1 MPDAVNEISKSLDS
15 LEESIKN
22 VQEEQKNGKVSLKA
36 FEDKVEELG
45 NKQLELAKSLADVT
59 QALDKNTKALTS
71 NDEVKSLG
79 QKVASHDVVKNY
91 QHGTSAVFTISTKA
105 DTINKSPAANSITRN
120 TITPAYQAG
129 MVTMPDQPLQVEQL
143 FPHIPVSVDAIEYTK
158 EGAVTDGSKIVAEVE
173 KLGETTVTNPTLHT
187 TSCVNIGAYTVV
199 THQLLTNESAL
210 AAFIET
216 KMQYKLK
223 LNIENQLINGDGT
236 STQLGGLLHEGN
248 FTDKT
253 TAVQGKLPK
262 SGATLLDFAL
272 LLKTEFEKQYIVP
285 ERLLLNPDDWTQ
297 LALLKDANG
306 HYILGGPQLLATKN
320 LWGLPVMTTPF
331 VAAGKYILGNF
342 TLGATIYD
350 REALDFRI
358 SDSDGENFKSMLYTF
373 RVNRRLGF
381 AVENPLAIFAGDWSL
396 PS

>member
-1 MPDAVNEISKSLDS
+1 MSDAVNEISKSLDS

-36 FEDKVEELG
+36 FEDKVKELG
-45 NKQLELAKSLADVT
+45 DKQLELSKSLADVT
-59 QALDKNTKALTS
+59 QALDKNTKALNAT
-71 NDEVKSLG
+71 NEVKSLG
-79 QKVASHDVVKNY
+79 QKVASHEVVKNY

-129 MVTMPDQPLQVEQL
+129 MVTMPDQPLQIEQL

-158 EGAVTDGSKIVAEVE
+158 EGAVTDGSKIVAEGG

-223 LNIENQLINGDGT
+223 LNIENQLVNGNGT

-253 TAVQGKLPK
+253 SIVQSKLEK
-262 SGATLLDFAL
+262 DATMFDFVMW
-272 LLKTEFEKQYIVP
+272 LKTEFENQYIVP
-285 ERLLLNPDDWTQ
+285 EHLLLSPDDWTK
-297 LALLKDANG
+297 LALMKDANG

>member
-36 FEDKVEELG
+36 FEDKVKELG
-45 NKQLELAKSLADVT
+45 DKQLELSKSLADVT
-59 QALDKNTKALTS
+59 QALDKNTKALNAT
-71 NDEVKSLG
+71 NEVKSLG
-79 QKVASHDVVKNY
+79 QKVAAHEAIKNY
-91 QHGTSAVFTISTKA
+91 QGGTATFKISTKA

-129 MVTMPDQPLQVEQL
+129 MVSMPDQPLQIEQL
-143 FPHIPVSVDAIEYTK
+143 IPHIPVSVDAIEYTK
-158 EGAVTDGSKIVAEVE
+158 EGSVTDGSKIVAEGE

-187 TSCVNIGAYTVV
+187 ANCVNIGAYTVV

-223 LNIENQLINGDGT
+223 LNVENQLINGDGI

-253 TAVQGKLPK
+253 TVVQGKLPK

-272 LLKTEFEKQYIVP
+272 LLKTEFEKQYIMP
-285 ERLLLNPDDWTQ
+285 EHLLLNPDDWAQ

-320 LWGLPVMTTPF
+320 LWGTSIITTPF
-331 VAAGKYILGNF
+331 LSASKYILGNF

-358 SDSDGENFKSMLYTF
+358 SDSDGDNFKSMLYTF

>member
-1 MPDAVNEISKSLDS
+1 MSDAVNEISKSLDS

-36 FEDKVEELG
+36 FEDKVKELG
-45 NKQLELAKSLADVT
+45 DKQLELSKYLADVT
-59 QALDKNTKALTS
+59 QALDKNTKALNAT
-71 NDEVKSLG
+71 NEVKSLG
-79 QKVASHDVVKNY
+79 QKVAAHEAIKNY
-91 QHGTSAVFTISTKA
+91 QGGTATFKISTKA

-129 MVTMPDQPLQVEQL
+129 MVAMPDQPLQIEQL
-143 FPHIPVSVDAIEYTK
+143 IPHIPVSVDAIEYTK
-158 EGAVTDGSKIVAEVE
+158 EGSVTDGSKIVAEGE

-187 TSCVNIGAYTVV
+187 ANCVNIGAYTVV

-223 LNIENQLINGDGT
+223 LNIENQLVNGNGT

-253 TAVQGKLPK
+253 TVVQGKLPK

-350 REALDFRI
+350 RESLDFRI

>member
-1 MPDAVNEISKSLDS
+1 MSDAVNEISKSLDS

-36 FEDKVEELG
+36 FEDKVKELG
-45 NKQLELAKSLADVT
+45 DKQLELSKSLADVT
-59 QALDKNTKALTS
+59 QALDKNTKALNAT
-71 NDEVKSLG
+71 NEVKSLG
-79 QKVASHDVVKNY
+79 QKVAAHEAIKNY
-91 QHGTSAVFTISTKA
+91 QGGTATFKISTKA

-129 MVTMPDQPLQVEQL
+129 MVTMPDHPLQIEQL
-143 FPHIPVSVDAIEYTK
+143 IPHIPVSVDAIEYTK
-158 EGAVTDGSKIVAEVE
+158 EGSVTDGSKIVAEGE

-187 TSCVNIGAYTVV
+187 ANCVNIGAYTVV

-223 LNIENQLINGDGT
+223 LNIENQLVNGNGT

>member
-1 MPDAVNEISKSLDS
+1 MSDAVNEISKSLDS

-36 FEDKVEELG
+36 FEDKVKELG
-45 NKQLELAKSLADVT
+45 DKQLELSKSLADVT
-59 QALDKNTKALTS
+59 QALDKNTKALNAT
-71 NDEVKSLG
+71 NEVKSLG
-79 QKVASHDVVKNY
+79 QKVAAHEAIKNY
-91 QHGTSAVFTISTKA
+91 QGGTATFKISTKA

-129 MVTMPDQPLQVEQL
+129 MVTMPDQPLQIEQL
-143 FPHIPVSVDAIEYTK
+143 IPHIPVSVDAIEYTK
-158 EGAVTDGSKIVAEVE
+158 EGSVTDGSKIVAEGE

-187 TSCVNIGAYTVV
+187 ANCVNIGAYTVV

-223 LNIENQLINGDGT
+223 LNIENQLVNGNGT

>member
-1 MPDAVNEISKSLDS
+1 MSDAVNEISKSLDS

-22 VQEEQKNGKVSLKA
+22 VQKEQKNGKVSLKA

-79 QKVASHDVVKNY
+79 QKVAAHEAIKNY
-91 QHGTSAVFTISTKA
+91 QGGTATFKISTKA

-129 MVTMPDQPLQVEQL
+129 MVAMPDQPLQIEQL
-143 FPHIPVSVDAIEYTK
+143 IPHIPVSVDAIEYTK
-158 EGAVTDGSKIVAEVE
+158 EGSVTDGSKIVAEGE

-187 TSCVNIGAYTVV
+187 ANCVNIGAYTVV

-223 LNIENQLINGDGT
+223 LNIENQLVNGNGT

-253 TAVQGKLPK
+253 TVVQGKLPK

-272 LLKTEFEKQYIVP
+272 LLKTEFEKQYIMP
-285 ERLLLNPDDWTQ
+285 EHLLLNPDDWAQ

-320 LWGLPVMTTPF
+320 LWGTSIITTPF
-331 VAAGKYILGNF
+331 LSASKYILGNF

-350 REALDFRI
+350 RESLDFRI

-373 RVNRRLGF
+373 RVNRRLAF
-381 AVENPLAIFAGDWSL
+381 TVENPLAIFAGDWSL

>member
-1 MPDAVNEISKSLDS
+1 MSDAVNEISKSLDS

-36 FEDKVEELG
+36 FEDKVKELG
-45 NKQLELAKSLADVT
+45 DKQLELSKSLADVT
-59 QALDKNTKALTS
+59 QALDKNTKALNAT
-71 NDEVKSLG
+71 NEVKSLG
-79 QKVASHDVVKNY
+79 QKVAAHEAIKNY
-91 QHGTSAVFTISTKA
+91 QGGTATFKISTKA

-129 MVTMPDQPLQVEQL
+129 MVAMPDQPLQIEQL
-143 FPHIPVSVDAIEYTK
+143 IPHIPVSVDAIEYTK
-158 EGAVTDGSKIVAEVE
+158 EGSVTDGSKIVAEGE

-187 TSCVNIGAYTVV
+187 ANCVNIGAYTVV

-210 AAFIET
+210 SAFIEI

-223 LNIENQLINGDGT
+223 LNIENQLVNGNGT

-253 TAVQGKLPK
+253 TVVQGKLPK

-272 LLKTEFEKQYIVP
+272 LLKTEFEKQYIMP
-285 ERLLLNPDDWTQ
+285 EHLLLNPDDWAQ

-320 LWGLPVMTTPF
+320 LWGTSIITTPF
-331 VAAGKYILGNF
+331 LSASKYILGNF

-350 REALDFRI
+350 RESLDFRI
-358 SDSDGENFKSMLYTF
+358 SDSDGENFKSMLFTF

>member
-22 VQEEQKNGKVSLKA
+22 VQEEQKNGKISLKA
-36 FEDKVEELG
+36 FEDKVKELG
-45 NKQLELAKSLADVT
+45 DKQLELSKSLADVT
-59 QALDKNTKALTS
+59 QALDKNTKALNAT
-71 NDEVKSLG
+71 NEVKSLG
-79 QKVASHDVVKNY
+79 QKVAAHEAIKNY
-91 QHGTSAVFTISTKA
+91 QGGTATFKISTKA

-129 MVTMPDQPLQVEQL
+129 MVTMPDQPLQIEQL
-143 FPHIPVSVDAIEYTK
+143 IPHIPVSVDAIEYTK
-158 EGAVTDGSKIVAEVE
+158 EGFVTDGSKIVAEGE

-187 TSCVNIGAYTVV
+187 ANCVNIGAYTVV

-285 ERLLLNPDDWTQ
+285 EHLLLNPDDWAQ

-320 LWGLPVMTTPF
+320 LWGTSIITTPF
-331 VAAGKYILGNF
+331 LSASKYILGNF

-350 REALDFRI
+350 RESLDFRI

-381 AVENPLAIFAGDWSL
+381 AVENLLAIFAGDWSL

>member
-1 MPDAVNEISKSLDS
+1 MSDAVNEISKSLDS

-36 FEDKVEELG
+36 FEDKVKELG
-45 NKQLELAKSLADVT
+45 DKQLELSKSLADVT
-59 QALDKNTKALTS
+59 QALDKNTKALNAT
-71 NDEVKSLG
+71 NEVKSLG
-79 QKVASHDVVKNY
+79 QKVASHEAIKNY
-91 QHGTSAVFTISTKA
+91 QGGTATFKISTKA

-129 MVTMPDQPLQVEQL
+129 MVAMPDQPLQIEQL
-143 FPHIPVSVDAIEYTK
+143 IPHIPVSVDAIEYTK
-158 EGAVTDGSKIVAEVE
+158 EGSVTDGSKIVAEGE

-187 TSCVNIGAYTVV
+187 ANCVNIGAYTVV
-199 THQLLTNESAL
+199 THQLLTNEFAL

-223 LNIENQLINGDGT
+223 LNIENQLVNGNGT

-253 TAVQGKLPK
+253 TVVQGKLPK

-350 REALDFRI
+350 RESLDFRI

-373 RVNRRLGF
+373 RVNRRLAF
-381 AVENPLAIFAGDWSL
+381 TVENPLAIFAGDWSL

>member
-1 MPDAVNEISKSLDS
+1 MSDAVNEISKSLDS

-22 VQEEQKNGKVSLKA
+22 VQEEQKNGKLSLKA
-36 FEDKVEELG
+36 FEDKVEKLG
-45 NKQLELAKSLADVT
+45 NKQLELSKSLADVT
-59 QALDKNTKALTS
+59 QALDKNTKALNAT
-71 NDEVKSLG
+71 NEVKSLG
-79 QKVASHDVVKNY
+79 QKVASHEAIKNY
-91 QHGTSAVFTISTKA
+91 QGGTATFKISTKA

-129 MVTMPDQPLQVEQL
+129 MVAMPDQPLQIEQL
-143 FPHIPVSVDAIEYTK
+143 IPHIPVSVDAIEYTK
-158 EGAVTDGSKIVAEVE
+158 EGSVTDGSKIVAEGE

-187 TSCVNIGAYTVV
+187 ANCVNIGAYTVV

-223 LNIENQLINGDGT
+223 LNIENQLVNGNGT

-253 TAVQGKLPK
+253 TVVQGKLPK

-350 REALDFRI
+350 RESLDFRI

>member
-1 MPDAVNEISKSLDS
+1 MSDAVNEISKSLDS

-36 FEDKVEELG
+36 FEDKVKELG
-45 NKQLELAKSLADVT
+45 DKQLELSKSLADVT
-59 QALDKNTKALTS
+59 QALDKNTKALNAT
-71 NDEVKSLG
+71 NELKSLG
-79 QKVASHDVVKNY
+79 QKVAAHEAIKNY
-91 QHGTSAVFTISTKA
+91 QGGTATFKISTKA

-129 MVTMPDQPLQVEQL
+129 MVTMLDQPLQIEQL
-143 FPHIPVSVDAIEYTK
+143 IPHIPVSVDAIEYTK
-158 EGAVTDGSKIVAEVE
+158 EGSVTDGSKIVAEGE

-187 TSCVNIGAYTVV
+187 ANCVNIGAYTVV

-285 ERLLLNPDDWTQ
+285 EHLLLNPDDWAQ

-320 LWGLPVMTTPF
+320 LWGTSIITTPF
-331 VAAGKYILGNF
+331 LSASKYILGNF

-350 REALDFRI
+350 RESLDFRI

-381 AVENPLAIFAGDWSL
+381 AVENPLAILAGDWSL

>member
-59 QALDKNTKALTS
+59 QALDKNTKALNAT
-71 NDEVKSLG
+71 NEVKSLG
-79 QKVASHDVVKNY
+79 QKVAAHEAIKNY
-91 QHGTSAVFTISTKA
+91 QGGTATFKISTKA

-129 MVTMPDQPLQVEQL
+129 MVTMPDQPLQIEQL
-143 FPHIPVSVDAIEYTK
+143 IPHIPVSVDAIEYTK
-158 EGAVTDGSKIVAEVE
+158 EGSVTDGSKIVAEGE

-187 TSCVNIGAYTVV
+187 ANCVNIGAYTVV

-223 LNIENQLINGDGT
+223 LNIENQLVNGNGT

-381 AVENPLAIFAGDWSL
+381 AVENPLAILAGDWSL

>member
-36 FEDKVEELG
+36 FEDKVKELG
-45 NKQLELAKSLADVT
+45 DKQLELSKSLADVT
-59 QALDKNTKALTS
+59 QALDKNTKALNAT
-71 NDEVKSLG
+71 NEVKSLG
-79 QKVASHDVVKNY
+79 QKVTAHEAIKNY
-91 QHGTSAVFTISTKA
+91 QGGTATFKISTKA

-129 MVTMPDQPLQVEQL
+129 MVTMPDQPLQIEQL
-143 FPHIPVSVDAIEYTK
+143 IPHIPVSVDAIEYTK
-158 EGAVTDGSKIVAEVE
+158 EGSVTDGSKIVAEGE

-187 TSCVNIGAYTVV
+187 ANCVNIGAYTVV

-223 LNIENQLINGDGT
+223 LNVENQLINGDGT

-253 TAVQGKLPK
+253 TVVQGKLPK

-272 LLKTEFEKQYIVP
+272 LLKTEFEKQYIMP
-285 ERLLLNPDDWTQ
+285 EHLLLNPDDWAQ

-320 LWGLPVMTTPF
+320 LWGTSIITTPF
-331 VAAGKYILGNF
+331 LSASKYILGNF

-350 REALDFRI
+350 RESLDFRI

>member
-1 MPDAVNEISKSLDS
+1 MSDAVNEISKSLDS
-15 LEESIKN
+15 LEDSIKN

-36 FEDKVEELG
+36 FEDKVKELG
-45 NKQLELAKSLADVT
+45 DKQLELSKSLADVT
-59 QALDKNTKALTS
+59 QALDKNTKALNAT
-71 NDEVKSLG
+71 NEVKSLG
-79 QKVASHDVVKNY
+79 QKVAAHEAIKNY
-91 QHGTSAVFTISTKA
+91 QGGTATFKISNKA

-129 MVTMPDQPLQVEQL
+129 MVTMPDQPLQIEQL
-143 FPHIPVSVDAIEYTK
+143 IPHIPVSVDAIEYTK
-158 EGAVTDGSKIVAEVE
+158 EGSVTDGSKIVAEGE

-187 TSCVNIGAYTVV
+187 ANCVNIGAYTVV

-216 KMQYKLK
+216 KMQYKLN
-223 LNIENQLINGDGT
+223 LNIENQLVNGNGT

-253 TAVQGKLPK
+253 TVVQGKLPK

-272 LLKTEFEKQYIVP
+272 LLKTEFEKQYIMP
-285 ERLLLNPDDWTQ
+285 EHLLLNPDDWAQ

-320 LWGLPVMTTPF
+320 LWGTSIITTPF
-331 VAAGKYILGNF
+331 LSASKYILGNF

-350 REALDFRI
+350 RESLDFRI

>member
-1 MPDAVNEISKSLDS
+1 MSDAVNEISKSLDS

-36 FEDKVEELG
+36 FEDKVKELG
-45 NKQLELAKSLADVT
+45 DKQLELSKSLADVT
-59 QALDKNTKALTS
+59 QALDKNTKALNAT
-71 NDEVKSLG
+71 NEVKSLG
-79 QKVASHDVVKNY
+79 QKVAAHEAIKNY
-91 QHGTSAVFTISTKA
+91 QGGTATFKISTKA

-129 MVTMPDQPLQVEQL
+129 MVAMPDQPLQIEQL
-143 FPHIPVSVDAIEYTK
+143 IPHIPVSVDAIEYTK
-158 EGAVTDGSKIVAEVE
+158 EGAVTDGSKIVAEGE

-187 TSCVNIGAYTVV
+187 ANCVNIGAYTVV

-223 LNIENQLINGDGT
+223 LNIENQLVNGNGT

-350 REALDFRI
+350 RESLDFRI

>member
-1 MPDAVNEISKSLDS
+1 MSDAVNEISKSLDS

-36 FEDKVEELG
+36 FEDKVKELG
-45 NKQLELAKSLADVT
+45 DKQLELSKSLADVT
-59 QALDKNTKALTS
+59 QALDKNTKALNAT
-71 NDEVKSLG
+71 NEVKSLG
-79 QKVASHDVVKNY
+79 QKVAAHEAIKNY
-91 QHGTSAVFTISTKA
+91 QGGTATFKISTKA

-129 MVTMPDQPLQVEQL
+129 MVTMPDQPLQIEQL
-143 FPHIPVSVDAIEYTK
+143 IPHIPVSVDAIEYTK
-158 EGAVTDGSKIVAEVE
+158 EGAVTDGSKIVAEGE

-187 TSCVNIGAYTVV
+187 ANCVNIGAYTVV

-223 LNIENQLINGDGT
+223 LNIENQLVNGNGT

>member
-1 MPDAVNEISKSLDS
+1 MSDAVNEISKSLDS
-15 LEESIKN
+15 LEDSIKN

-36 FEDKVEELG
+36 FEDKVKELG
-45 NKQLELAKSLADVT
+45 DKQLELSKSLADVT
-59 QALDKNTKALTS
+59 QALDKNTKALNAT
-71 NDEVKSLG
+71 NEVKSLG
-79 QKVASHDVVKNY
+79 QKVAAHEAIKNY
-91 QHGTSAVFTISTKA
+91 QGGTATFKISTKA

-129 MVTMPDQPLQVEQL
+129 MVTMPDQPLQIEQL
-143 FPHIPVSVDAIEYTK
+143 IPHIPVSVDAIEYTK
-158 EGAVTDGSKIVAEVE
+158 EGSVTDGSKIVAEGE

-187 TSCVNIGAYTVV
+187 ANCVNIGAYTVV

-216 KMQYKLK
+216 KMQYKLN
-223 LNIENQLINGDGT
+223 LNIENQLVNGNGT

-253 TAVQGKLPK
+253 TVVQGKLPK

-272 LLKTEFEKQYIVP
+272 LLKTEFEKQYIMP
-285 ERLLLNPDDWTQ
+285 EHLLLNPDDWAQ

-320 LWGLPVMTTPF
+320 LWGTSIITTPF
-331 VAAGKYILGNF
+331 LSASKYILGNF

-350 REALDFRI
+350 RESLDFRI

>member
-1 MPDAVNEISKSLDS
+1 MSDAVNEISKSLDS

-36 FEDKVEELG
+36 FEDKVKELG
-45 NKQLELAKSLADVT
+45 DKQLELSKSLADVT
-59 QALDKNTKALTS
+59 QALDKNTKALNAT
-71 NDEVKSLG
+71 NEVKSLG
-79 QKVASHDVVKNY
+79 QKVAAHEAIKNY
-91 QHGTSAVFTISTKA
+91 QGGTATFKISAKA

-129 MVTMPDQPLQVEQL
+129 MVTMPDQPLQIEQL
-143 FPHIPVSVDAIEYTK
+143 IPHIPVSVDAIEYTK
-158 EGAVTDGSKIVAEVE
+158 EGSVTDGSKIVAEGE

-187 TSCVNIGAYTVV
+187 ANCVNIGAYTVV

-223 LNIENQLINGDGT
+223 LNIENQLVNGNGT

>member
-1 MPDAVNEISKSLDS
+1 MSDAVNEISKSLDR

-36 FEDKVEELG
+36 FEDKVKELG
-45 NKQLELAKSLADVT
+45 DKQLELSKSLADVT
-59 QALDKNTKALTS
+59 QALDKNTKALNAT
-71 NDEVKSLG
+71 NEVKSLG
-79 QKVASHDVVKNY
+79 QKVAAHEAIKNY
-91 QHGTSAVFTISTKA
+91 QGGTATFKISTKA

-129 MVTMPDQPLQVEQL
+129 MVTMPDQPLQIEQL
-143 FPHIPVSVDAIEYTK
+143 IPHIPVSVDAIEYTK
-158 EGAVTDGSKIVAEVE
+158 EGSVTDGSKIVAEGE

-187 TSCVNIGAYTVV
+187 ANCVNIGAYTVV

-223 LNIENQLINGDGT
+223 LNIENQLVNGNGT

>member
-1 MPDAVNEISKSLDS
+1 
-15 LEESIKN
+15 
-22 VQEEQKNGKVSLKA
+22 
-36 FEDKVEELG
+36 
-45 NKQLELAKSLADVT
+45 
-59 QALDKNTKALTS
+59 
-71 NDEVKSLG
+71 
-79 QKVASHDVVKNY
+79 
-91 QHGTSAVFTISTKA
+91 
-105 DTINKSPAANSITRN
+105 
-120 TITPAYQAG
+120 
-129 MVTMPDQPLQVEQL
+129 MVTMPDQPLQIEQL
-143 FPHIPVSVDAIEYTK
+143 IPHIPVSVDAIEYTK
-158 EGAVTDGSKIVAEVE
+158 EGSVTDGSKIVAEGE

-187 TSCVNIGAYTVV
+187 ANCVNIGAYTVV

-223 LNIENQLINGDGT
+223 LNIENQLVNGNGT

-297 LALLKDANG
+297 LALLKDAYG

>member
-1 MPDAVNEISKSLDS
+1 MSDAVNEISKSLDS

-22 VQEEQKNGKVSLKA
+22 VQEEQKNGKLSLKA

-79 QKVASHDVVKNY
+79 QKVAAHEAIKNY
-91 QHGTSAVFTISTKA
+91 QGGTATFKISTKA

-129 MVTMPDQPLQVEQL
+129 MVAMPDQPLQIEQL
-143 FPHIPVSVDAIEYTK
+143 IPHIPVSVDAIEYTK
-158 EGAVTDGSKIVAEVE
+158 EGSVTDGSKIVAEGE

-187 TSCVNIGAYTVV
+187 ANCVNIGAYTVV

-223 LNIENQLINGDGT
+223 LNIENQLVNGNGT

-253 TAVQGKLPK
+253 TVVQGKLPK

-272 LLKTEFEKQYIVP
+272 LLKTEFEKQYIMP
-285 ERLLLNPDDWTQ
+285 EHLLLNPDDWAQ

-320 LWGLPVMTTPF
+320 LWGTSIITTPF
-331 VAAGKYILGNF
+331 LSASKYILGNF

-350 REALDFRI
+350 RESLDFRI

-373 RVNRRLGF
+373 RVNRRLAF
-381 AVENPLAIFAGDWSL
+381 TVENPLAIFAGDWSL

>member
-1 MPDAVNEISKSLDS
+1 MSDAVNEISKSLDS

-36 FEDKVEELG
+36 FEDKVKELG
-45 NKQLELAKSLADVT
+45 DKQLELSKSLADVT
-59 QALDKNTKALTS
+59 QALDKNTKALNAT
-71 NDEVKSLG
+71 NEVKSLG
-79 QKVASHDVVKNY
+79 QKVAAHEAIKNY
-91 QHGTSAVFTISTKA
+91 QGGTATFKISTKA
-105 DTINKSPAANSITRN
+105 DTINKSPATNSITRN

-129 MVTMPDQPLQVEQL
+129 MVAMPDQPLQIEQL
-143 FPHIPVSVDAIEYTK
+143 IPHIPVSVDAIEYTK
-158 EGAVTDGSKIVAEVE
+158 EGSVTDGSKIVAEGE

-187 TSCVNIGAYTVV
+187 ANCVNIGAYTVV

-210 AAFIET
+210 SAFIEI

-223 LNIENQLINGDGT
+223 LNIENQLVNGNGT

-253 TAVQGKLPK
+253 TVVQGKLPK

-272 LLKTEFEKQYIVP
+272 LLKTEFEKQYIMP
-285 ERLLLNPDDWTQ
+285 EHLLLNPDDWAQ

-320 LWGLPVMTTPF
+320 LWGTSIITTPF
-331 VAAGKYILGNF
+331 LSASKYILGNF

-350 REALDFRI
+350 RESLDFRI

>member
-36 FEDKVEELG
+36 FEDKVKELG
-45 NKQLELAKSLADVT
+45 DKQLELSKYLADVT
-59 QALDKNTKALTS
+59 QALDKNTKALNAT
-71 NDEVKSLG
+71 NEVKSLG
-79 QKVASHDVVKNY
+79 QKVAAHEAIKNY
-91 QHGTSAVFTISTKA
+91 QGGTATFKISTKA

-129 MVTMPDQPLQVEQL
+129 MVAMPDQPLQIEQL
-143 FPHIPVSVDAIEYTK
+143 IPHIPVSVDAIEYTK
-158 EGAVTDGSKIVAEVE
+158 EGSVTDGSKIVAEGE

-187 TSCVNIGAYTVV
+187 ANCVNIGAYTVV

-223 LNIENQLINGDGT
+223 LNIENQLVNGNGT

-253 TAVQGKLPK
+253 TVVQGKSPK

-350 REALDFRI
+350 RESLDFRI

>member
-1 MPDAVNEISKSLDS
+1 MSDAVNEISKSLDS

-36 FEDKVEELG
+36 FEDKVKELG
-45 NKQLELAKSLADVT
+45 DKQLELSKSLADVT
-59 QALDKNTKALTS
+59 QALDKNTKALNAT
-71 NDEVKSLG
+71 NEVKSLG
-79 QKVASHDVVKNY
+79 QKVAAHEAIKNY
-91 QHGTSAVFTISTKA
+91 QGGTATFKISTKA

-129 MVTMPDQPLQVEQL
+129 MVTMPDQPLQIEQL
-143 FPHIPVSVDAIEYTK
+143 IPHIPVSVDAIEYTK
-158 EGAVTDGSKIVAEVE
+158 EGSVTDGSKIVAEGE

-187 TSCVNIGAYTVV
+187 ANCVNIGAYTVV

-223 LNIENQLINGDGT
+223 LNIENQLVNGNGT

-297 LALLKDANG
+297 LALLKDAYG

>member
-36 FEDKVEELG
+36 FEDKVKELG
-45 NKQLELAKSLADVT
+45 DKQLELSKSLADVI
-59 QALDKNTKALTS
+59 QALDKNTKALNAT
-71 NDEVKSLG
+71 NEVKSLG
-79 QKVASHDVVKNY
+79 QKVAAHEAIKNY
-91 QHGTSAVFTISTKA
+91 QGGTATFKISTKA

-129 MVTMPDQPLQVEQL
+129 MVAMPDQPLQIEQL
-143 FPHIPVSVDAIEYTK
+143 IPHIPVSVDAIEYTK
-158 EGAVTDGSKIVAEVE
+158 EGSVTDGSKIVAEGE

-187 TSCVNIGAYTVV
+187 ANCVNIGAYTVV

-223 LNIENQLINGDGT
+223 LNIENQLVNGNGT

-253 TAVQGKLPK
+253 TVVQGKLPK

-272 LLKTEFEKQYIVP
+272 LLKTEFEKQYIMP
-285 ERLLLNPDDWTQ
+285 EHLFLNPDDWAQ
-297 LALLKDANG
+297 LALLKDSNG

-320 LWGLPVMTTPF
+320 LWGTSIITTPF
-331 VAAGKYILGNF
+331 LSASKYILGNF

-350 REALDFRI
+350 RESLDFRI

>member
-36 FEDKVEELG
+36 FEDKVKELG
-45 NKQLELAKSLADVT
+45 DKQLELSKSLADVT
-59 QALDKNTKALTS
+59 QALDKNTKALNAT
-71 NDEVKSLG
+71 NEVKSLG
-79 QKVASHDVVKNY
+79 QKVAAHEAIKNY
-91 QHGTSAVFTISTKA
+91 QGGTATFKISTKA

-129 MVTMPDQPLQVEQL
+129 MVTMPDQPLQIEQL
-143 FPHIPVSVDAIEYTK
+143 IPHIPVSVDAIEYTK
-158 EGAVTDGSKIVAEVE
+158 EGSVTDGSKIVAEGE

-187 TSCVNIGAYTVV
+187 ANCVNIGAYTVV

-223 LNIENQLINGDGT
+223 LNIENQLVNGNGT

-297 LALLKDANG
+297 LALLKDAYG

>member
-1 MPDAVNEISKSLDS
+1 MSDAVNEISKSLDS

-36 FEDKVEELG
+36 FEDKVKELG
-45 NKQLELAKSLADVT
+45 DKQLELSKSLADVT

-71 NDEVKSLG
+71 NNEVKSLG
-79 QKVASHDVVKNY
+79 QKVASHEAIKNY
-91 QHGTSAVFTISTKA
+91 QGGTATFKISTKA

-129 MVTMPDQPLQVEQL
+129 MVTMPDQPLQIEQL
-143 FPHIPVSVDAIEYTK
+143 IPHIPVSVDAIEYTK
-158 EGAVTDGSKIVAEVE
+158 EGSVTDGSKIVAEGE

-187 TSCVNIGAYTVV
+187 ANCVNIGAYTVV

-223 LNIENQLINGDGT
+223 LNIENQLVNGNGT

-253 TAVQGKLPK
+253 TVVQGKLPK

-350 REALDFRI
+350 RESLDFRI

>member
-1 MPDAVNEISKSLDS
+1 MSDAVNEISKSLDS

-22 VQEEQKNGKVSLKA
+22 VQEEQKNGKLSLKA
-36 FEDKVEELG
+36 FEDKIEELG
-45 NKQLELAKSLADVT
+45 NKQLELSKSLADVT
-59 QALDKNTKALTS
+59 QALDKNTKALNAT
-71 NDEVKSLG
+71 NELKSLG
-79 QKVASHDVVKNY
+79 QKVAAHEAIKNY
-91 QHGTSAVFTISTKA
+91 QGGTATFKISTKA

-129 MVTMPDQPLQVEQL
+129 MVAMPDQPLQIEQL
-143 FPHIPVSVDAIEYTK
+143 IPHIPVSVDAIEYTK
-158 EGAVTDGSKIVAEVE
+158 EGSVTDGSKIVAEGE

-187 TSCVNIGAYTVV
+187 ANCVNIGAYTVV

-223 LNIENQLINGDGT
+223 LNIENQLVNGNGT

-253 TAVQGKLPK
+253 TVVQGKLSK

-272 LLKTEFEKQYIVP
+272 LLKTDFEKQYIVP
-285 ERLLLNPDDWTQ
+285 EYLLLNPDDWAQ

-320 LWGLPVMTTPF
+320 LWGTSIITTPF
-331 VAAGKYILGNF
+331 LSASKYILGNF

-350 REALDFRI
+350 RESLDFRI

-373 RVNRRLGF
+373 RVNRRLAF
-381 AVENPLAIFAGDWSL
+381 TVENPLAIFAGDWSL

>member
-1 MPDAVNEISKSLDS
+1 MSDAVNEISKSLDS

-22 VQEEQKNGKVSLKA
+22 VQEEQKNGKISLKA

-79 QKVASHDVVKNY
+79 QKVAAHEAIKNY
-91 QHGTSAVFTISTKA
+91 QGGTATFKISTKA

-129 MVTMPDQPLQVEQL
+129 MVAMPDQPLQIEQL
-143 FPHIPVSVDAIEYTK
+143 IPHIPVSVDAIEYTK
-158 EGAVTDGSKIVAEVE
+158 EGSVTDGSKIVAEGE

-187 TSCVNIGAYTVV
+187 ANCVNIGAYTVV

-223 LNIENQLINGDGT
+223 LNIENQLVNGNGT

-253 TAVQGKLPK
+253 TVVQGKLPK

-272 LLKTEFEKQYIVP
+272 LLKTEFEKQYIMP
-285 ERLLLNPDDWTQ
+285 EHLLLNPDDWAQ

-320 LWGLPVMTTPF
+320 LWGTSIITTPF
-331 VAAGKYILGNF
+331 LSASKYILGNF

-350 REALDFRI
+350 RESLDFRI

-373 RVNRRLGF
+373 RVNRRLAF
-381 AVENPLAIFAGDWSL
+381 TVENPLAIFAGDWSL

>member
-1 MPDAVNEISKSLDS
+1 MSDAVNEISKSLDS

-36 FEDKVEELG
+36 FEDKVKELG
-45 NKQLELAKSLADVT
+45 DKQLELSKSLADVT
-59 QALDKNTKALTS
+59 QALDKNTKALNAT
-71 NDEVKSLG
+71 NEVKSLG
-79 QKVASHDVVKNY
+79 QKVAAHEAIKNY
-91 QHGTSAVFTISTKA
+91 QGGTATFKISTKA

-129 MVTMPDQPLQVEQL
+129 MVTMPDQPLQIEQL
-143 FPHIPVSVDAIEYTK
+143 IPHIPVSVDAIEYTK
-158 EGAVTDGSKIVAEVE
+158 EGSVTDGSKIVAEGE

-187 TSCVNIGAYTVV
+187 ANCVNIGAYTVV

-223 LNIENQLINGDGT
+223 LNIENQLVNGNGT

-331 VAAGKYILGNF
+331 VVAGKYILGNF

>member
-22 VQEEQKNGKVSLKA
+22 VQEEQKNGKISLKA
-36 FEDKVEELG
+36 FEDKVKELG
-45 NKQLELAKSLADVT
+45 DKQLELSKSLADVT
-59 QALDKNTKALTS
+59 QALDKNTKALNAT
-71 NDEVKSLG
+71 NEVKSLG
-79 QKVASHDVVKNY
+79 QKVAAHEAIKNY
-91 QHGTSAVFTISTKA
+91 QGGTATFKISTKA

-129 MVTMPDQPLQVEQL
+129 MVAMPDQPLQIEQL
-143 FPHIPVSVDAIEYTK
+143 IPHIPVSVDAIEYTK
-158 EGAVTDGSKIVAEVE
+158 EGSVTDGSKIVAEGE
-173 KLGETTVTNPTLHT
+173 KLGETTVTNPTLYT
-187 TSCVNIGAYTVV
+187 ANCVNIGAYTVV

-223 LNIENQLINGDGT
+223 LNIENQLVNGNGT

-253 TAVQGKLPK
+253 TVVQGKLSK

-350 REALDFRI
+350 RESLDFRI

>member
-1 MPDAVNEISKSLDS
+1 MSDAVNEISKSLDS

-36 FEDKVEELG
+36 FEDKVKELG
-45 NKQLELAKSLADVT
+45 DKQLELSKSLADVT
-59 QALDKNTKALTS
+59 QALDKNTKALNAT
-71 NDEVKSLG
+71 NEVKSLG
-79 QKVASHDVVKNY
+79 QKVAAHEAIKNY
-91 QHGTSAVFTISTKA
+91 QGGTATFKISTKA

-129 MVTMPDQPLQVEQL
+129 MVAMPDQPLQIEQL
-143 FPHIPVSVDAIEYTK
+143 IPHIPVSVDAIEYTK
-158 EGAVTDGSKIVAEVE
+158 EGSVTDGSKIVAEGE

-187 TSCVNIGAYTVV
+187 ANCVNIGAYTVV

-223 LNIENQLINGDGT
+223 LNIENQLVNGNGT

-253 TAVQGKLPK
+253 TVVQGKLPK

-350 REALDFRI
+350 RESLDFRI

-373 RVNRRLGF
+373 RVNRRLSF

>member
-1 MPDAVNEISKSLDS
+1 MSDAVNEISKSLDS

-36 FEDKVEELG
+36 FEDKVKELG
-45 NKQLELAKSLADVT
+45 DKQLELSKSLADVT
-59 QALDKNTKALTS
+59 QALDKNTKALNAT
-71 NDEVKSLG
+71 NELKSLG
-79 QKVASHDVVKNY
+79 QKVAAHEAIKNY
-91 QHGTSAVFTISTKA
+91 QGGTATFKISTKA

-129 MVTMPDQPLQVEQL
+129 MVTMPDQPLQIEQL
-143 FPHIPVSVDAIEYTK
+143 IPHIPVSVDAIEYTK
-158 EGAVTDGSKIVAEVE
+158 EGSVTDGSKIVAEGE

-187 TSCVNIGAYTVV
+187 ANCVNIGAYTVV

-223 LNIENQLINGDGT
+223 LNIENQLVNGNGT

>member
-1 MPDAVNEISKSLDS
+1 MSDAVNEISKSLDS

-22 VQEEQKNGKVSLKA
+22 VQKEQKNGKLSLKA

-79 QKVASHDVVKNY
+79 QKVAAHEAIKNY
-91 QHGTSAVFTISTKA
+91 QGGTATFKISTKA

-129 MVTMPDQPLQVEQL
+129 MVAMPDQPLQIEQL
-143 FPHIPVSVDAIEYTK
+143 IPHIPVSVDAIEYTK
-158 EGAVTDGSKIVAEVE
+158 EGSVTDGSKIVAEGE

-187 TSCVNIGAYTVV
+187 ANCVNIGAYTVV

-223 LNIENQLINGDGT
+223 LNIENQLVNGNGT

-253 TAVQGKLPK
+253 TVVQGKLPK

-272 LLKTEFEKQYIVP
+272 LLKTEFEKQYIMP
-285 ERLLLNPDDWTQ
+285 EHLLLNPDDWAQ

-320 LWGLPVMTTPF
+320 LWGTSIITTPF
-331 VAAGKYILGNF
+331 LSASKYILGNF

-350 REALDFRI
+350 RESLDFRI

-373 RVNRRLGF
+373 RVNRRLAF
-381 AVENPLAIFAGDWSL
+381 TVENPLAIFAGDWSL

>member
-1 MPDAVNEISKSLDS
+1 MSDAVNEISKSLDS

-36 FEDKVEELG
+36 FEDKVKELG
-45 NKQLELAKSLADVT
+45 DKQLELSKSLADVT
-59 QALDKNTKALTS
+59 QALDKNTKALNAT
-71 NDEVKSLG
+71 NEVKSLG
-79 QKVASHDVVKNY
+79 QKVAAHEAIKNY
-91 QHGTSAVFTISTKA
+91 QGGTATFKISTKA
-105 DTINKSPAANSITRN
+105 DTINKSPAATSITRN

-129 MVTMPDQPLQVEQL
+129 MVTMPDQPLQIEQL
-143 FPHIPVSVDAIEYTK
+143 IPHIPVSVDAIEYTK
-158 EGAVTDGSKIVAEVE
+158 EGSVTDGSKIVAEGE

-187 TSCVNIGAYTVV
+187 ANCVNIGAYTVV

-216 KMQYKLK
+216 KMQYKLN
-223 LNIENQLINGDGT
+223 LNIENQLVNGNGT

-253 TAVQGKLPK
+253 TVVQGKLPK

-272 LLKTEFEKQYIVP
+272 LLKTEFEKQYIMP
-285 ERLLLNPDDWTQ
+285 EHLLLNPDDWAQ

-331 VAAGKYILGNF
+331 VAARKYILGNF

-350 REALDFRI
+350 RESLDFRI

>member
-1 MPDAVNEISKSLDS
+1 MSDAVNEISKSLDS

-36 FEDKVEELG
+36 FEDKVKELG
-45 NKQLELAKSLADVT
+45 DKQLELSKSLADVT
-59 QALDKNTKALTS
+59 QALDKNTKALNAT
-71 NDEVKSLG
+71 NEVKSLG
-79 QKVASHDVVKNY
+79 QKVAAHEAIKNY
-91 QHGTSAVFTISTKA
+91 QGGTATFKISTKA

-129 MVTMPDQPLQVEQL
+129 MVTMPDQPLQIEQL
-143 FPHIPVSVDAIEYTK
+143 IPHIPVSVDAIEYTK
-158 EGAVTDGSKIVAEVE
+158 EGSVTDGSKIVAEGE

-187 TSCVNIGAYTVV
+187 ANCVNIGAYTVV

-216 KMQYKLK
+216 KMQYKLN
-223 LNIENQLINGDGT
+223 LNIENQLVNGNGT

-253 TAVQGKLPK
+253 TVVQGKLPK

-272 LLKTEFEKQYIVP
+272 LLKTEFEKQYIMP
-285 ERLLLNPDDWTQ
+285 EHLLLNPDDWAQ

-320 LWGLPVMTTPF
+320 LWGTSIITTPF
-331 VAAGKYILGNF
+331 LSASKYILGNF

-350 REALDFRI
+350 RESLDFRI

>member
-1 MPDAVNEISKSLDS
+1 MSDAVNEISKSLDS

-36 FEDKVEELG
+36 FEDKVKELG
-45 NKQLELAKSLADVT
+45 DKQLELSKSLADVT
-59 QALDKNTKALTS
+59 QALDKNTKALNAT
-71 NDEVKSLG
+71 NELKSLG
-79 QKVASHDVVKNY
+79 QKVAAHEAIKNY
-91 QHGTSAVFTISTKA
+91 QGGTATFKISTKA

-129 MVTMPDQPLQVEQL
+129 MVTMPDQPLQIEQL
-143 FPHIPVSVDAIEYTK
+143 ISHIPVSVDAIEYTK
-158 EGAVTDGSKIVAEVE
+158 EGSVTDGSKIVAEGE

-187 TSCVNIGAYTVV
+187 ANCVNIGAYTVV

-285 ERLLLNPDDWTQ
+285 EHLLLNPDDWAQ

-320 LWGLPVMTTPF
+320 LWGTSIITTPF
-331 VAAGKYILGNF
+331 LSASKYILGNF

-350 REALDFRI
+350 RESLDFRI

>member
-1 MPDAVNEISKSLDS
+1 MSDAVNEISKSLDS

-36 FEDKVEELG
+36 FEDKVKELG
-45 NKQLELAKSLADVT
+45 DKQLELSKSLADVT
-59 QALDKNTKALTS
+59 QALDKNTKALNAT
-71 NDEVKSLG
+71 NEVKSLG
-79 QKVASHDVVKNY
+79 QKVAAHEAIKNY
-91 QHGTSAVFTISTKA
+91 QGGTATFKISTKA

-129 MVTMPDQPLQVEQL
+129 MVTMPDQPLQIEQL
-143 FPHIPVSVDAIEYTK
+143 IPHIPVSVDAIEYTK
-158 EGAVTDGSKIVAEVE
+158 EGSVTDGSKIVAEGE

-187 TSCVNIGAYTVV
+187 ANCVNIGAYTVV

-223 LNIENQLINGDGT
+223 LNIENQLINGNGT